1 MHSIQNTT
9 INETQGYQI
18 SEMKVTLGRQV
29 GVQIL
34 TTLFLG
40 GRYMVIT
47 TVVTEFQDLFKKN
60 PIF

>member
-9 INETQGYQI
+9 INETQGYKI